1 MAKAKGAQAPK
12 KTTLRCAV
20 IGYGGAFN
28 MGKHHADAMNAAPGF
43 EFVAACD
50 VDPARMEA
58 AAADYP
64 GIETYTDVGKMLA
77 EGDFDLVTV
86 ITPHNTHADLAVR
99 CAKAGKHVVVE
110 KPMCISVKEADAMIA
125 AAEASGTVLTVFQ
138 NRRHDGDFLALKEI
152 VEKGLIGDVF
162 RLEVMGVGWGKPGTW
177 WRSDKAISGGA
188 FYDWGAH
195 MVDWLLH
202 IIPQPIESVTGFF
215 HKLVWHQVTN
225 EDHVQALIK
234 FESGAVAD
242 IQLSSIQR
250 IGKPRWLV
258 LGTKGSVVAE
268 GDTFRVVTEVK
279 GYTAELRVPHK
290 QSHWQGFYDNLS
302 AHILRGGPLEVTP
315 QSSRRV
321 IAVMEAAE
329 VSSKTGKPQ
338 PIAHESEGLFL

>member
-1 MAKAKGAQAPK
+1 MAKTKGATASK
-12 KTTLRCAV
+12 KSTIRCAV

-28 MGKHHADAMNAAPGF
+28 MGKHHADAMRAAPGF
-43 EFVAACD
+43 EVVAACD
-50 VDPARMEA
+50 IDPARMEA
-58 AAADYP
+58 ASADFP
-64 GIETYTDVGKMLA
+64 GIETYTDPAKMLA
-77 EGDFDLVTV
+77 KADFDLVAV
-86 ITPHNTHADLAVR
+86 VTPHNTHADLAVR
-99 CAKAGKHVVVE
+99 AAKAGKHVVVE

-125 AAEASGTVLTVFQ
+125 AAEKAGTVLTVFQ

-202 IIPQPIESVTGFF
+202 LVPQPIDSVTGVF
-215 HKLVWHQVTN
+215 HKLVWRHVTN
-225 EDHVQALIK
+225 EDHVQALIR
-234 FESGAVAD
+234 FANGAVAD

-258 LGTKGSVVAE
+258 LGTKGAVVSE
-268 GDTFRVVTEVK
+268 ERDFRVVTEMK
-279 GYTAELRVPHK
+279 GYQAELRVPHL
-290 QSHWQGFYDNLS
+290 QSHWQGFYDNL
-302 AHILRGGPLEVTP
+302 ADHLLRGGPLEVTP

-329 VSSKTGKPQ
+329 LSSKTGKPQ
-338 PIAHESEGLFL
+338 GIPHEEEGLYL